1 MSDVLIILM
10 SAALIDNLVL
20 MRFVGVCPALGAP
33 THWQSASVLATATSL
48 VLVLSSAAAYVLNT
62 WVLVP
67 LGLGGAQLLCFVM
80 LIGLIVL
87 LIERRVQIRY
97 PLLAQAL
104 GQQLPLIAGNCAVLG
119 LMLISVRESTSF
131 IHCLLYSV
139 GAAAGF
145 SLALLSFSA
154 LKERMNQA
162 AVPAPFRGPGIFLI
176 TAGLMSLA
184 LLGLAGM
191 R

>member
-20 MRFVGVCPALGAP
+20 MRFVGVCPVLGAP
-33 THWQSASVLATATSL
+33 THWRSACVLAAATST
-48 VLVLSSAAAYVLNT
+48 VLVLTSTSAYVLHN
-62 WVLVP
+62 WVLTP
-67 LGLGGAQLLCFVM
+67 LGLAGAQLLCFVM
-80 LIGLIVL
+80 LIGVVVL
-87 LIERRVQIRY
+87 LVELRVRTRY
-97 PLLAQAL
+97 PALAHAL

-119 LMLISVRESTSF
+119 LMLIVASDSNSF
-131 IHCLLYSV
+131 WQCLTYSI

-145 SLALLSFSA
+145 SLILLSFSA
-154 LKERMNQA
+154 LKERMNEQA
-162 AVPAPFRGPGIFLI
+162 IPAPFRGPAIFMI

-184 LLGLAGM
+184 VLGLAGV